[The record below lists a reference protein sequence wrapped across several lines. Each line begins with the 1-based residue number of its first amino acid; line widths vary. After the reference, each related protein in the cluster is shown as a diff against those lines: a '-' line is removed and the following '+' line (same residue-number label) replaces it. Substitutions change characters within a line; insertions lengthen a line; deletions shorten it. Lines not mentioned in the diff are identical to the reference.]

1 MYKLIF
7 AKLASKTIY
16 ALDRKIK
23 YMLSMTPE
31 NLPVLTEIGSFQHRK
46 ELAKLRG
53 RARGV
58 RLQREQFH
66 LEDVFRPSFSHSVAS
81 LSVTASP
88 SVVLTSPA
96 KAQPTPVVIFLLST
110 ETDLPRHAGA

>member
-1 MYKLIF
+1 
-7 AKLASKTIY
+7 
-16 ALDRKIK
+16 
-23 YMLSMTPE
+23 MTPE

-46 ELAKLRG
+46 ELANCVG
-53 RARGV
+53 EPRGV
-58 RLQREQFH
+58 QLQREQFY
-66 LEDVFRPSFSHSVAS
+66 LEGVFRPRFSF
-81 LSVTASP
+81 SVTASP